1 MLVLCS
7 FTRFQIDDWLLERE
21 KKGIKVFTKKSK
33 WGRLKDSKATMLIP
47 ATKVDDVVKFL
58 TDFDNYPSWM
68 PRCRSARVLAR
79 LSENEFIGYTVWK
92 CPWPVAD
99 RDCVMSVNIQK
110 DPATGVVLITE
121 MSELGS
127 HCGTIFSSSVVISSI
142 LIVFRTTLSSAVF
155 KTSEPLFPPLT
166 CPACTQLSFGYSD
179 LPTPYLA
186 RTASVSPSACLN
198 SRNCG
203 AAYSTMS
210 QRKPGTA

>member
-7 FTRFQIDDWLLERE
+7 FTRFQIDGWLLERE

-99 RDCVMSVNIQK
+99 RDCVMRVNIQR

-121 MSELGS
+121 MSEPKYINKKSDVVRIEQLVSTWKVVPKGENVEVTNEYAGNPAGGIPDWMTNTQAVENPFEMFTTIQNALPS
-127 HCGTIFSSSVVISSI
+127 TRSGKGTI
-142 LIVFRTTLSSAVF
+142 
-155 KTSEPLFPPLT
+155 K
-166 CPACTQLSFGYSD
+166 
-179 LPTPYLA
+179 
-186 RTASVSPSACLN
+186 
-198 SRNCG
+198 
-203 AAYSTMS
+203 
-210 QRKPGTA
+210 